1 MFGLSV
7 FQHFSPIG
15 LDIRDRSLR
24 AIQLNGDRSAVVHA
38 IEMEIE
44 GPDDT
49 SSDST
54 AKVAGTIRTVLREK
68 GFRGW
73 NAVLAVG
80 HPDLLVQNIR
90 VNDSPERSLTNSV
103 LDEVISRTSLNPETV
118 EIRCLDVGPVQQGET
133 QRREVLLLTCR
144 KAAVTERTEIA
155 NMAGIRLL
163 ALDAEPAA
171 LARAVLRQYRRQ
183 TDQSQT
189 MLIVRIG
196 QRNTLVLIIRGD
208 HPLFAKYLPFGGHDL
223 DQALVQQLQIPL
235 ESAMILRQGYGERRR
250 EQRDPEIVQT
260 VQDCLQPLWDSWLE
274 EIAKCARYY
283 QVTFRGQPIE
293 RVVMSGSEVTSELQ
307 ERLERF
313 FDLPVE
319 ILDPFRAIHCQRQI
333 NMTPDWDIAVGLAL
347 YSYTSPVLA

>member
-1 MFGLSV
+1 MVSLSV

-15 LDIRDRSLR
+15 LDIGDRLLR

-44 GPDDT
+44 CSDDT
-49 SSDST
+49 SANIS
-54 AKVAGTIRTVLREK
+54 GTLARTVRAALREG
-68 GFRGW
+68 GFRGRH
-73 NAVLAVG
+73 AVLAVG

-90 VNDSPERSLTNSV
+90 VNDSPERSLTSSV
-103 LDEVISRTSLNPETV
+103 LEEVVARTALNPENV
-118 EIRCLDVGPVQQGET
+118 EIRCVDVGAVQQGET

-144 KAAVTERTEIA
+144 KVAVTERTQMA
-155 NMAGIRLL
+155 DMAGIRLL

-189 MLIVRIG
+189 MLLVRLG
-196 QRNTLVLIIRGD
+196 QRNTLVLVIRGD
-208 HPLFAKYLPFGGHDL
+208 RPLFAKYLPFGGHDL

-235 ESAMILRQGYGERRR
+235 ESALILRQGYGERRR
-250 EQRDPEIVQT
+250 EQRDPEIVRT

-274 EIAKCARYY
+274 ELAKCARYY

-293 RVVMSGSEVTSELQ
+293 RVILSGSEATLEWQ
-307 ERLERF
+307 ERLEKF

-319 ILDPFRAIHCQRQI
+319 LLDPFRAIQRPGYI
-333 NMTPDWDIAVGLAL
+333 DVTSDWDVAVGLAL
-347 YSYTSPVLA
+347 YSHTTSVLA